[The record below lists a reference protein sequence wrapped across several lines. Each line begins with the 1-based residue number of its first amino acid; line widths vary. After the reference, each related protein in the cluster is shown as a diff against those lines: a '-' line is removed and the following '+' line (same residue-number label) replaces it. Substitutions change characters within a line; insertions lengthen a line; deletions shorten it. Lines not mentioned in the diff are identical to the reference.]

1 MCLRDLPVLGTIRGV
16 RSLCPN
22 SSPLLINQTLPCL
35 TPWRKPLHKK
45 LKTAQF
51 WLSCQKTEKNTH
63 THTPLWFPTQHP
75 GFNISQMS
83 SACCVDPGS
92 GKSSAQDCCTHS
104 NCISGDIT
112 VATFV
117 SPGAWWGGTVR
128 LEKKNTLTVWR
139 TGMKATFLK
148 DTRTINGTA
157 WKCFL
162 LKLKAFHFTHRTVSC
177 LHRESFTLLQNSSVT
192 IVVALLQPR
201 VSVVTD
207 YSPSSSSFTS
217 LAAFSPSSLR
227 FLSII
232 LDLSAAAL
240 SSWLTVQPMVPSAR
254 FRTAA

>member
-16 RSLCPN
+16 CSLCPN
-22 SSPLLINQTLPCL
+22 WAAHSSSTRPCHAWPHGGNHSIKNSRQL
-35 TPWRKPLHKK
+35 SFDCPVRKQKK
-45 LKTAQF
+45 
-51 WLSCQKTEKNTH
+51 TH
-63 THTPLWFPTQHP
+63 THTRLWFPTQHP

-148 DTRTINGTA
+148 DTRTINSTA

-177 LHRESFTLLQNSSVT
+177 LHRESFMLLQNSSVT
-192 IVVALLQPR
+192 IIVALLQPR